1 MITSVRKLFHSGVLH
16 QAAMDLRS
24 LIGCLEA
31 VVPSARAESWD
42 NTGLLVEP
50 SGNPSISRVLLTI
63 DLTEQVLEEALGVRA
78 GLVVA
83 YHPPIFQSLKR
94 LTQGS
99 SKERIV
105 VRALENRVAVYS
117 PHTALDCMKGGVND
131 WLLAGLG
138 QGKVE
143 TLSMSSVAP
152 SPSSTLSISGVDK
165 ATVDSVTSA
174 LPGLPLTCSPTCCRD
189 PQLYDLQVLCSK
201 EEVSSFLMTLNTL
214 VPDHKMSLQ
223 TRPLIPVTG
232 GGRKLCLNQPVS
244 ISELVFRVKTHLSIS
259 HVRLAKPPCWK
270 EEKRATT
277 VVVCAGSGGNVLAG
291 TEADVYLT
299 GEMSHHD
306 ILAATSRGIAVILC
320 EHSNTERGFL
330 DHYRLLLKTKTGPG
344 VTISLAQSDS
354 EPLVVA

>member
-174 LPGLPLTCSPTCCRD
+174 LPGLPLTCSPTCCRCHTT
-189 PQLYDLQVLCSK
+189 PYLFC
-201 EEVSSFLMTLNTL
+201 TT
-214 VPDHKMSLQ
+214 
-223 TRPLIPVTG
+223 I
-232 GGRKLCLNQPVS
+232 S
-244 ISELVFRVKTHLSIS
+244 ILTAEILS
-259 HVRLAKPPCWK
+259 
-270 EEKRATT
+270 
-277 VVVCAGSGGNVLAG
+277 
-291 TEADVYLT
+291 Y
-299 GEMSHHD
+299 M
-306 ILAATSRGIAVILC
+306 TSR
-320 EHSNTERGFL
+320 SF
-330 DHYRLLLKTKTGPG
+330 
-344 VTISLAQSDS
+344 AQRRKFHPS
-354 EPLVVA
+354 